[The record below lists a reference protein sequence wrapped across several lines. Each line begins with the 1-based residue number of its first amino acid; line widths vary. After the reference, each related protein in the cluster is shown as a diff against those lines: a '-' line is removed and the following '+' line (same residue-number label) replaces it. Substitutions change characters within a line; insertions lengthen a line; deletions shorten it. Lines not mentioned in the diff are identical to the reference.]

1 MRVETKLTFI
11 QKGYIGAEGKN
22 SDVFIAEDIQLGTD
36 LVVKTIKK
44 KDLDRLRISDY
55 FAESKILYASQHPN
69 IVELNYSCEDDD
81 NIYLSMPLYKNGSIN
96 SLINKRFLS
105 VREILTYSLEF
116 LSGLHY
122 VHSKGLIHFDIKPTN
137 ILISD
142 SNTALL
148 TDFGLAKYTDVN
160 GFATPDQL
168 YPPHMAPERFSVNL
182 FDVYFD
188 IFHCGLT
195 LYRMCNGN
203 QDFNNQRKVATMAD
217 IESGTFP
224 NRNKFLPHIPKSLQ
238 SVIKKALSVNPVD
251 RYNTVLEMLN
261 SLSKI
266 DKNLDWLY
274 TEDNETRTFV
284 WELNED
290 KTIKYIKVTEEN
302 GKWSIA
308 GKQYSKSTTKT
319 SKISKWDSD
328 GYNSQEETFKKVA
341 KLIYDYENPKK

>member
-11 QKGYIGAEGKN
+11 QKENIGAEGRN

-36 LVVKTIKK
+36 IVVKTIKK

-69 IVELNYSCEDDD
+69 IVELNYSCENDDY
-81 NIYLSMPLYKNGSIN
+81 IFLSMPLYKKGSIN

-105 VREILTYSLEF
+105 VREIITYSLEF
-116 LSGLHY
+116 LSGLHF
-122 VHSKGLIHFDIKPTN
+122 VHSRGLLHFDIKPTN

-168 YPPHMAPERFSVNL
+168 YPPHMAPERFSV
-182 FDVYFD
+182 DKFD
-188 IFHCGLT
+188 IFFDIYHCGLT

-203 QDFNNQRKVATMAD
+203 EEFINQRDVATTDD
-217 IESGTFP
+217 IENGTFP

-238 SVIKKALSVNPVD
+238 NVIKKALSVNPVD

-261 SLSKI
+261 DLSKI

-274 TEDNETRTFV
+274 TQDNQTRTFV
-284 WELNED
+284 WKINED
-290 KTIKYIKVTEEN
+290 KTVKYITVSEMK

-308 GKQYSKSTTKT
+308 GKQYSKSSNKT
-319 SKISKWDSD
+319 SKITKWDSD
-328 GYNSQEETFKKVA
+328 GYKSLEEAFKKAA
-341 KLIYDYENPKK
+341 KLIYDYENTKK